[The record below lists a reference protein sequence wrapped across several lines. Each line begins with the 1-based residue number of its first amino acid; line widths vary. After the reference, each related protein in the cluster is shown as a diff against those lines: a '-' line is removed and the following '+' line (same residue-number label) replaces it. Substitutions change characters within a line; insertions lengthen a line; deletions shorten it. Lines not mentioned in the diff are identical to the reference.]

1 LAGQSADFHFF
12 EYLVNLRLSAPPS
25 VVIGRSAGVMGAM
38 MRAARLH
45 AIDKPFV
52 IEELPMPSPRDND
65 VLVRVGACGVVPNL
79 RNIIRYW
86 NEWLPHLPTPPLPAI
101 YGLDAAGEIAAV
113 GAQVRGFKA
122 GDRVYV
128 NPGHGCGSCRH
139 CREGH
144 VMNCRAYTFRGYFG
158 FGPGSTKIFEDYPY
172 GGFSEYLLAPTY
184 SLVRLPDNVPFE
196 AAARLG
202 YIGTAYAGIR
212 KAGVG
217 GGSTVLIDGISGT
230 LGLGACLVALALGI
244 PHVLG
249 TGRNQALLD
258 RVKALAP
265 GRIEVQALGARATA
279 DWALERTGGDGV
291 DAVIEC
297 VGPNTPASTV
307 LDAFGALRRGGR
319 AVNISGAAEPL
330 AIDPHWLMDGNIQ
343 VIGSVWFTAAEGE
356 DLAIM
361 GGAGTLDLSVYEH
374 RRYALAELNEAVDG
388 VQTRNGGFTNV
399 VVGG

>member
-1 LAGQSADFHFF
+1 MV
-12 EYLVNLRLSAPPS
+12 E
-25 VVIGRSAGVMGAM
+25 M

-45 AIDKPFV
+45 AIDEPFI
-52 IEELPMPSPRDND
+52 IEEIPVPAPRPND
-65 VLVRVGACGVVPNL
+65 VLVHVRRCGVVPNL
-79 RNIIRYW
+79 RNIVRHW

-101 YGLDAAGEIAAV
+101 YGLDAAGEIASV
-113 GAQVRGFKA
+113 GSQVRGFKP

-139 CREGH
+139 CRDGS

-158 FGPGSTKIFEDYPY
+158 FGPESRRIFEDYPY

-184 SLVRLPDNVPFE
+184 SLVRLPDAVPFD

-212 KAGVG
+212 KANIG
-217 GGSTVLIDGISGT
+217 GGSTILIDGISGT
-230 LGLGACLVALALGI
+230 LGLGACLVALALGVPRI
-244 PHVLG
+244 LG
-249 TGRNQALLD
+249 TGRNEALLD

-265 GRIEVQALGARATA
+265 GRIEVKALGGGAVT
-279 DWALERTGGDGV
+279 DWARDLTGGDGV

-297 VGPNTPASTV
+297 VGPNTPAATV

-330 AIDPHWLMDGNIQ
+330 PIDPHWLMDGNIQ
-343 VIGSVWFTAAEGE
+343 VIGSVWFTAPEGE
-356 DLAIM
+356 DLATM
-361 GGAGTLDLSVYEH
+361 GGAGTLDLSVFEH
-374 RRYALAELNEAVDG
+374 RHYPLAQLNEALDG
-388 VQTRNGGFTNV
+388 VATRNGGFTNV
-399 VVGG
+399 VVGE